1 MSSQSDDSSNPS
13 LVKMIDDY
21 QGDSSEIDLDQFDA
35 ISGSSDHGG
44 VSIAGLPTD
53 TGVGEVGVNSPAQNN
68 GSGSFG
74 NAWEASLFESLLL
87 QIMKPDHLQAAFD
100 GNVAASPF
108 CDINDPTKSDIFS
121 KVSPSGNSLLH
132 VAASRGHM
140 NIVEL
145 MTGKFP
151 HLILEKNSKG
161 DTALHV
167 AVRVGKLN
175 TVQKLVECAK
185 QIPSTSSTNES
196 LLKMK
201 NNGGN
206 TALHEALLVL
216 VESKKGVDTLVSV
229 ARFLV
234 TEDPE
239 VSYHQNNASKSPLCL
254 AVESGNK
261 DILEYILKALP
272 QNISVECLE
281 GKSPVHVAIQRKKLD
296 VLKIIKEQKE
306 VLLDLRDEKG
316 NTPLHCAASL
326 GYSGGVRYLVEIKS
340 DKALERNKEG
350 FYPLHLACENGHV
363 RVVQELLRKWPD
375 PTELMGENGQS
386 ILHVAAKNGKEEVVR
401 FLLKQDGID
410 NLINEKDKDGNTPFH
425 LAALHHRS
433 MVVASLLWDKRLN
446 PDLLNNG
453 DLTTYDI
460 CQANVPGKVLDQQI
474 DENGGNLKAS
484 GNAIQKNSAIVNF
497 NFRSKEFQK
506 MTTLSILFMYH
517 EFFRRW
523 CIIRRHQHSSSITR
537 WSGMKYRPQFR
548 TQDLN
553 NTINNLFVVAALLVG
568 AAFAGSIQNPI
579 KDERYDEYYYGMLN
593 SYLLNTYITM
603 NLSITAALTLCLA
616 LLLDTNLTLLLVSI
630 AFLLLELAFAFVGCA
645 FFAATILTILQY
657 RLLLINYYY
666 IYCYGVLSFV
676 IA

>member
-1 MSSQSDDSSNPS
+1 
-13 LVKMIDDY
+13 
-21 QGDSSEIDLDQFDA
+21 
-35 ISGSSDHGG
+35 
-44 VSIAGLPTD
+44 
-53 TGVGEVGVNSPAQNN
+53 
-68 GSGSFG
+68 
-74 NAWEASLFESLLL
+74 
-87 QIMKPDHLQAAFD
+87 MKPDHLRAALN
-100 GNVAASPF
+100 GKVAEPPF
-108 CDINDPTKSDIFS
+108 CYIDDPTKSDIFG
-121 KVSPSGNSLLH
+121 KMSPSGNSLLH
-132 VAASRGHM
+132 VAASCGHM
-140 NIVEL
+140 NIVES
-145 MTGKFP
+145 MTDRFP

-175 TVQKLVECAK
+175 TVKKLVECAK

-216 VESKKGVDTLVSV
+216 IESKKGVDTLVSV

-261 DILEYILKALP
+261 DILDYILKALP

-281 GKSPVHVAIQRKKLD
+281 GKSPVHVAIQRKKL
-296 VLKIIKEQKE
+296 
-306 VLLDLRDEKG
+306 
-316 NTPLHCAASL
+316 ASL
-326 GYSGGVRYLVEIKS
+326 GYFGGVRYLVEIKS

-401 FLLKQDGID
+401 FLLKQDGIN
-410 NLINEKDKDGNTPFH
+410 NLINEMDKDGNTPFH

-446 PDLLNNG
+446 PDLVNNDG
-453 DLTTYDI
+453 LTTYDI

-484 GNAIQKNSAIVNF
+484 GNAIQKNSAVVNF
-497 NFRSKEFQK
+497 NFRSEEFQK

-579 KDERYDEYYYGMLN
+579 KDERYDDYYYGMLN

-657 RLLLINYYY
+657 DLLLRNYYY
-666 IYCYGVLSFV
+666 IYCINVFFVSVQFTLLTIPLLTLMIGWEVLALVIYFV
-676 IA
+676 LFCFYFILYSNGSSKLLNFLDLSRKLRRCTQSYVFVTS